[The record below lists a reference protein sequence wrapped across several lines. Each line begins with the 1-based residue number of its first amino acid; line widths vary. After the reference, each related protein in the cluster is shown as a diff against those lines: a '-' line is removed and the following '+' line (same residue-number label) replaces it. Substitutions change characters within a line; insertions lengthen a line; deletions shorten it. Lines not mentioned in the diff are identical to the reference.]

1 MAAVRLFVLF
11 SGLCFFSSLYAEQAV
26 TEISDRSPVSLLP
39 IVNTLAGDGLVI
51 SNPQISGDVAQFGQF
66 DGFADLFGPRFNRG
80 LLISSGKVTSV
91 LGGNTSNSTSNTISS
106 DGIYDAVL
114 GQWVYDTVELTF
126 TVTPQFDTLIFD
138 YVFGSEEYNE
148 YVGSKYNDKMQ
159 ILVNGQNCAQTP
171 DGQVLSINALNLNK
185 NKLLYRNND
194 RDLKPIPYLTQM
206 DGFTK
211 VLSCRTHVNANQA
224 NTITVVLSDVGDSKY
239 NSWAFFS
246 ARSLSAQPGSDYGD
260 APDTYGTNLLADGAR
275 HKVVEGV
282 YLGTRATGDENG
294 FVDGV
299 DDSQGRATDDVNDD
313 GVLTFPALLDT
324 DSGYSINVLASSFN
338 GKGSHVR
345 AWIDFNRDGAFAENE
360 ASDLVSVPMNS
371 ENKQITLHWSNLGT
385 AAGKTPVVGGMSY
398 ARVRISNDDEAMLP
412 AYFDGQ
418 YYSGEVE
425 DYRFEISGLGD
436 TTAPEVSLNPLVAAN
451 SVNQLNYPVSGT
463 CTAGNSTV
471 TVTLGTKS
479 KEAVCKGNGTFSTS
493 FDVSALADG
502 AGVIHVSANQ
512 CDSQHNSG
520 FSQTLTADKETV
532 KPAISVA
539 GMPGTIGAGSFTLT
553 LNVSEPVTGF
563 SAAGLFLNGLSLESF
578 SAISATQY
586 QVTVSPVAGAGAY
599 ALTVLANSLFDSAG
613 NPNAEFVATGLID
626 SDGDGI
632 ADDVDA
638 EPANACVPNPAHDLC
653 DLDNDGQN
661 NASDSD
667 DDGDGYSDA
676 DESSAGSDPMDAD
689 SVPADNDHDY
699 ISDVNDNDD
708 DNDGYSDADEIA
720 AGTDPKDITDFPA
733 DNDHDGVSD
742 VTDPDDDNDGVS
754 DGDETANG
762 TDPFNPDSDGD
773 GVNDG
778 ADDNA
783 TDPCSPD
790 NSVGICD
797 ADADGLTNDQE
808 AANGTNP
815 NNADSDND
823 GVNDGDELANG
834 TNPNDADSDDDG
846 LSDGD
851 EITHGTNPN
860 NADSDNDG
868 LSDGQEVELGTN
880 PNSADSDN
888 DGISDADEVLDPTNP
903 RDTDGDGFIDAL
915 DPDDDGDGIDTAD
928 EGTTAD
934 SDNDGIKDYLDAD
947 SDSSDGNNDS
957 DRDGIA
963 DDLECT
969 TSPCEDSDSDG
980 IPDYMDTDSDNNGI
994 ADGAEVGGP
1003 GRDTD
1008 ADGIPDYKDQ
1018 DDDDDGINDAD
1029 EIIDPAN
1036 PQDSDADGIPDYQDA
1051 DSDSTD
1057 GSNDSD
1063 HDGISDSVECSS
1075 QPCVDTDNDGTPDY
1089 MDEDS
1094 DNDGVS
1100 DNQEADGDA
1109 NNTDENTP
1117 PLDSDGD
1124 GVPDYIDAAQDD
1136 ACVPN
1141 PAHGLCDLDKD
1152 GINNAADGDDDGDG
1166 YSDADELAEGSD
1178 PHDATSLPA
1187 DNDHDFIT
1195 DSNDN
1200 DDDNDGYTDADE
1212 IAAGS
1217 DPHDAASV
1225 PADNDHDYISDV
1237 NDNDDDNDGY
1247 TDADE
1252 IAAGTDPKD
1261 STDFPADND
1270 HDGVSDVTDPDDDN
1284 DGVSDGD
1291 ETANGTDPF
1300 NPDSDGDGV
1309 NDGADDNA
1317 TDPCS
1322 PDNSVGICDADGD
1335 GLTNDQEAAN
1345 GTNPNNADSDNDGVS
1360 DGDELANG
1368 TNPNAA
1374 DSDNDG
1380 LSDGQEAELG
1390 TNPNSADSDND
1401 GISDADEVLD
1411 PTNPR
1416 DTDGDG
1422 IIDALDPDDDGD
1434 GISTADEGTTA
1445 DSDNDGIKDYLDADS
1460 DSSDGNNDSDR
1471 DGIADDLECT
1481 TSPCEDSDSD
1491 GIPDYMDTDSDN
1503 NGIADGEEVGGSGRD
1518 TDADGIPDYKDL
1530 DDDNDGINDA
1540 DEIIDPA
1547 NPQDSDADGIP
1558 DYQDADSDST
1568 DGSNDSDH
1576 DGISDSVECSSQ
1588 PCVDTD
1594 NDGTPDY
1601 MDEDSDND
1609 GLSDNQEADGDA
1621 NNTDENTLPRDSDGD
1636 GVPDYRD
1643 TDSDN
1648 DGISDA
1654 DEMGRDPANPLDNDG
1669 DGIPDYVDDS
1679 DASSGNDSD
1688 GDGLSDSEECPSW
1701 PNCADVDGDTIP
1713 DYQDPNHNDG
1723 PLGDVDGDGT
1733 PNGLDPDDDNDGI
1746 PDSVENPPHGAGTPD
1761 RDSDGDGTPDYQDT
1775 DSDND
1780 GISDADEAG
1789 SDPEHPQD
1797 SDGDGIPDYVDTAG
1811 GANGGDSDG
1820 DGVSDS
1826 EECSAWPNCADS
1838 DNDGIPDYLDNE
1850 DGRLGKI
1857 RAGVH
1862 GMGAV
1867 SYPMM
1872 LLLMLVSL
1880 LRRGSLAALLLALS
1894 MSAKA
1899 SFYDEM
1905 DLYVGF
1911 GAGQTRLEPE
1921 TGSSGY
1927 EIAESQDQGFKFQG
1941 GWDLNRI
1948 WSVEAFWADLGSVDV
1963 APGGTLAYKV
1973 TGGGVV
1979 YNHWLRGFNRMEGSL
1994 ALFARVGG
2002 AKIVNEAHDVNYE
2015 QVSVAQIYGGGGVEY
2030 YFPQKFSVRF
2040 EYESFDKDADMI
2052 SLNFIKRFGF
2062 TSPKRKRYL
2071 AEQAAK
2077 AEAERLAAL
2086 EAIQNLPPTAAG
2098 DSDNDG
2104 ITDDVDECPKTF
2116 PGLNVQTNGCAK
2128 FEGTMPT
2135 IQFVSGGSVMLHSGL
2150 QALDQVADNLEKY
2163 PRLKLEITAHTDDI
2177 GSDEANMQL
2186 AQDRADVVRRYL
2198 LDKGVDAA
2206 RINASSMGE
2215 RQPVASNQTEEGRSK
2230 NRRVEFTV
2238 LDF

>member
-1 MAAVRLFVLF
+1 MAAARLLVLF
-11 SGLCFFSSLYAEQAV
+11 SGLCFVSSLYAEQVV
-26 TEISDRSPVSLLP
+26 TEIPDRSPASLLP

-51 SNPQISGDVAQFGQF
+51 SNPHISGAVAQFGQF

-91 LGGNTSNSTSNTISS
+91 LGSNASNSTTNTISS
-106 DGIYDAVL
+106 DGIYDAAL

-171 DGQVLSINALNLNK
+171 DGQVLSINALSLNK

-194 RDLKPIPYLTQM
+194 RDLKPSPYLTQM

-211 VLSCRTHVNANQA
+211 VLSCRTRVNANQA

-260 APDTYGTNLLADGAR
+260 APDTYGTTLLADGAR

-299 DDSQGRATDDVNDD
+299 DNSQGRAMDDANDD

-324 DSGYSINVLASSFN
+324 DSSYSINVLASSFN

-360 ASDLVSVPMNS
+360 VSDLVSVPMNS
-371 ENKQITLHWSNLGT
+371 EDKQIALHWSNLGN

-471 TVTLGTKS
+471 TVTLGNKS

-502 AGVIHVSANQ
+502 EGVIRVSANQ
-512 CDSQHNSG
+512 CDSQKNTG
-520 FSQTLTADKETV
+520 TSQTLTADKETV

-563 SAAGLFLNGLSLESF
+563 SPAGLFLNGLSLNSF

-586 QVTVSPVAGAGAY
+586 QVTVSPVVGAGAY

-613 NPNAEFVATGLID
+613 NPNDEFVATGLID
-626 SDGDGI
+626 TDGDGI

-638 EPANACVPNPAHDLC
+638 GPANACVPNPAHGLC

-661 NASDSD
+661 NAADSD

-676 DESSAGSDPMDAD
+676 DESAAGSDPMDAD

-708 DNDGYSDADEIA
+708 DNDGYTDADEIA

-742 VTDPDDDNDGVS
+742 VTDPDDDNDGVT
-754 DGDETANG
+754 DGDETSNG
-762 TDPFNPDSDGD
+762 TDPFNPDSDAD

-778 ADDNA
+778 DDSNA
-783 TDPCSPD
+783 TGPCSPD
-790 NSVGICD
+790 NTVGICD
-797 ADADGLTNDQE
+797 ADGDGLTNDQE
-808 AANGTNP
+808 GANGTNP
-815 NNADSDND
+815 NDADSDND
-823 GVNDGDELANG
+823 GLSDGDEITLG

-851 EITHGTNPN
+851 EITNGTNPNAADSDNDGLADGKEAELGTNPN

-868 LSDGQEVELGTN
+868 IN
-880 PNSADSDN
+880 
-888 DGISDADEVLDPTNP
+888 DADEVLDPANP
-903 RDTDGDGFIDAL
+903 RDTDGDGVIDAL

-928 EGTTAD
+928 EGATAD
-934 SDNDGIKDYLDAD
+934 SDNDGIPDYLDPD
-947 SDSSDGNNDS
+947 SDNTGANDS
-957 DRDGIA
+957 DNDGIT

-969 TSPCEDSDSDG
+969 TSPCADSDSDD

-994 ADGAEVGGP
+994 NDADEVGGP

-1008 ADGIPDYKDQ
+1008 DDGIPDYKDQ
-1018 DDDDDGINDAD
+1018 DDDNDGINDAA

-1036 PQDSDADGIPDYQDA
+1036 PQDSDNDGIPDYQDA
-1051 DSDSTD
+1051 DSDNTD

-1063 HDGISDSVECSS
+1063 HDGISDSVECSA
-1075 QPCVDTDNDGTPDY
+1075 QPCVD
-1089 MDEDS
+1089 S
-1094 DNDGVS
+1094 
-1100 DNQEADGDA
+1100 
-1109 NNTDENTP
+1109 
-1117 PLDSDGD
+1117 
-1124 GVPDYIDAAQDD
+1124 
-1136 ACVPN
+1136 
-1141 PAHGLCDLDKD
+1141 
-1152 GINNAADGDDDGDG
+1152 
-1166 YSDADELAEGSD
+1166 
-1178 PHDATSLPA
+1178 
-1187 DNDHDFIT
+1187 
-1195 DSNDN
+1195 
-1200 DDDNDGYTDADE
+1200 
-1212 IAAGS
+1212 
-1217 DPHDAASV
+1217 
-1225 PADNDHDYISDV
+1225 
-1237 NDNDDDNDGY
+1237 
-1247 TDADE
+1247 
-1252 IAAGTDPKD
+1252 
-1261 STDFPADND
+1261 
-1270 HDGVSDVTDPDDDN
+1270 
-1284 DGVSDGD
+1284 
-1291 ETANGTDPF
+1291 
-1300 NPDSDGDGV
+1300 
-1309 NDGADDNA
+1309 
-1317 TDPCS
+1317 
-1322 PDNSVGICDADGD
+1322 
-1335 GLTNDQEAAN
+1335 
-1345 GTNPNNADSDNDGVS
+1345 
-1360 DGDELANG
+1360 
-1368 TNPNAA
+1368 
-1374 DSDNDG
+1374 
-1380 LSDGQEAELG
+1380 
-1390 TNPNSADSDND
+1390 
-1401 GISDADEVLD
+1401 
-1411 PTNPR
+1411 
-1416 DTDGDG
+1416 
-1422 IIDALDPDDDGD
+1422 
-1434 GISTADEGTTA
+1434 
-1445 DSDNDGIKDYLDADS
+1445 
-1460 DSSDGNNDSDR
+1460 
-1471 DGIADDLECT
+1471 
-1481 TSPCEDSDSD
+1481 
-1491 GIPDYMDTDSDN
+1491 
-1503 NGIADGEEVGGSGRD
+1503 
-1518 TDADGIPDYKDL
+1518 
-1530 DDDNDGINDA
+1530 
-1540 DEIIDPA
+1540 
-1547 NPQDSDADGIP
+1547 
-1558 DYQDADSDST
+1558 
-1568 DGSNDSDH
+1568 
-1576 DGISDSVECSSQ
+1576 
-1588 PCVDTD
+1588 D

-1621 NNTDENTLPRDSDGD
+1621 NNTDENTAPVDTDGD

-1654 DEMGRDPANPLDNDG
+1654 DEMGRDPANPVDSDG

-1723 PLGDVDGDGT
+1723 PLGDVDGDGI
-1733 PNGLDPDDDNDGI
+1733 PNGTDPDDDNDGI
-1746 PDSVENPPHGAGTPD
+1746 PDSVENPGPGAGTPD
-1761 RDSDGDGTPDYQDT
+1761 RDSDGDGTPDHQDT

-1797 SDGDGIPDYVDTAG
+1797 SDSDGIPDYVDTDG

-1838 DNDGIPDYLDNE
+1838 DNDGIPDYLDNV
-1850 DGRLGKI
+1850 DNRQLGKI
-1857 RAGVH
+1857 RVGVH

-1867 SYPMM
+1867 SYPIL

-1880 LRRGSLAALLLALS
+1880 LRRGSLVALLLAIS

-1911 GAGQTRLEPE
+1911 GAGQSRLEPE

-1927 EIAESQDQGFKFQG
+1927 KISESQDQGFKFQG

-1948 WSVEAFWADLGSVDV
+1948 WSVEAFWADLGSVDL

-1973 TGGGVV
+1973 MGGGVV
-1979 YNHWLRGFNRMEGSL
+1979 YNHWLRGFNRMNGSF
-1994 ALFARVGG
+1994 ALFARLGG

-2086 EAIQNLPPTAAG
+2086 EAINNLPATAAG

-2104 ITDDVDECPKTF
+2104 ISDDVDECPKTF
-2116 PGLNVQTNGCAK
+2116 PGLNVQINGCAK

-2198 LDKGVDAA
+2198 LDKGVDGT

-2215 RQPVASNQTEEGRSK
+2215 RQPVASNQNEEGRSK